1 MPRGTTVLKLGCKFT
16 RKLNTLKTFQTI
28 IPSALIFIRL
38 RNLQHFIF
46 HDGEKAGLYLPESE
60 AATYPAMPY
69 GSRRAGEKPDI
80 SGPPEKLKGF
90 LLFCQKSDVSLQPQI
105 DNDMNLNKLTPIT
118 KQPNGWALS
127 PLAVFLCLY
136 LVTSILVNDFYK
148 VPITVAFL
156 VSSIYAVCITKGL
169 SLNDRIL
176 QFSAGAANKN
186 IMLMI
191 WIFILAGA
199 FAQSAKAMG
208 AIDATVNLTLLLLPD
223 SLLLA
228 GIFLAS
234 CFISLSIGTS
244 VGTIVALAPV
254 AAGIAEKT
262 ELSLPFMTALVIGGA
277 FFGDNLSFISD
288 TTIAATRTQG
298 CVMRDKF
305 RANIAIAL
313 PAALLVFGYY
323 VFYGSQVT
331 VVHEAG
337 PVAWAKVIPYLVV
350 LGTAIAGINVTL
362 VLLLGLLSTGIIG
375 IWYGSFDVF
384 GWFSSMGT
392 GITGM
397 GELIII
403 TLMAGGM
410 LELIRFN
417 GGVTYIIQALT
428 QRVKSKRG
436 AELSIAALVSLA
448 NFCTA
453 NNTIAIITVGP
464 LASDIADKFGV
475 DKRKSASILDT
486 FSCVVQGII
495 PYGAQMLIA
504 AELTQLSPLNII
516 GYLYYPMALGIVAL
530 LSIFLRYPRRYS

>member
-1 MPRGTTVLKLGCKFT
+1 M
-16 RKLNTLKTFQTI
+16 
-28 IPSALIFIRL
+28 
-38 RNLQHFIF
+38 
-46 HDGEKAGLYLPESE
+46 D
-60 AATYPAMPY
+60 
-69 GSRRAGEKPDI
+69 
-80 SGPPEKLKGF
+80 
-90 LLFCQKSDVSLQPQI
+90 
-105 DNDMNLNKLTPIT
+105 LNKLTPIIN
-118 KQPNGWALS
+118 KPNGWALM
-127 PLAVFLCLY
+127 PLVVFLCLY
-136 LVTSILVNDFYK
+136 LVTSLIVNDFYK

-156 VSSIYAVCITKGL
+156 VASVYAVATTKGL

-176 QFSAGAANKN
+176 QYSSGAANKN
-186 IMLMI
+186 IMLML

-223 SLLLA
+223 NLLLA

-244 VGTIVALAPV
+244 VGTIVALTPV
-254 AAGIAEKT
+254 AAGIAMKT
-262 ELSLPFMTALVIGGA
+262 DVSLPFMTALVIGGA

-305 RANIAIAL
+305 RVNFLIAV
-313 PAALLVFGYY
+313 PAALLVFIYY
-323 VFYGSQVT
+323 IIYGTQVESASEIHT
-331 VVHEAG
+331 IEWG
-337 PVAWAKVIPYLVV
+337 KDIPYLIV
-350 LGTAIAGINVTL
+350 LGTAIAGMNVTL
-362 VLLLGLLSTGIIG
+362 VLLLGVLSTGIIG
-375 IWYGSFDVF
+375 CIYGSFDLF
-384 GWFSSMGT
+384 GWFASMGE

-417 GGVTYIIQALT
+417 GGVDYILHHLT
-428 QRVKSKRG
+428 RHVSNKRG

-464 LASDIADKFGV
+464 LANNIAEQFRV

-486 FSCVVQGII
+486 FSCVVQGLI

-504 AELTQLSPLNII
+504 AELTKLSPISII
-516 GYLYYPMALGIVAL
+516 GYLYYPIILGIVAL
-530 LSIFLRYPRRYS
+530 LSILLRYPKRYS

>member
-1 MPRGTTVLKLGCKFT
+1 MDF
-16 RKLNTLKTFQTI
+16 
-28 IPSALIFIRL
+28 
-38 RNLQHFIF
+38 
-46 HDGEKAGLYLPESE
+46 
-60 AATYPAMPY
+60 
-69 GSRRAGEKPDI
+69 
-80 SGPPEKLKGF
+80 
-90 LLFCQKSDVSLQPQI
+90 
-105 DNDMNLNKLTPIT
+105 NKLTPIVN
-118 KQPNGWALS
+118 KPNGWALM
-127 PLAVFLCLY
+127 PLVVFLCLY
-136 LVTSILVNDFYK
+136 LVTSLIVNDFYK
-148 VPITVAFL
+148 VPITVAFM
-156 VSSIYAVCITKGL
+156 VASIYAVATTKGL

-176 QFSAGAANKN
+176 QYSSGAANKN
-186 IMLMI
+186 IMLML

-223 SLLLA
+223 NLLLA

-244 VGTIVALAPV
+244 VGTIVALVPV
-254 AAGIAEKT
+254 AAGIAAKT
-262 ELSLPFMTALVIGGA
+262 DVNLAFMTALVIGGA

-305 RANIAIAL
+305 RVNFMIAV
-313 PAALLVFGYY
+313 PAALLVFIYY
-323 VFYGSQVT
+323 IIYG
-331 VVHEAG
+331 VHVESANEIQSIE
-337 PVAWAKVIPYLVV
+337 WAKVIPYLIV
-350 LGTAIAGINVTL
+350 LGTAIAGMTVTL
-362 VLLLGLLSTGIIG
+362 VLLLGLLSTGVIG
-375 IWYGSFDVF
+375 LIYGSFDLF
-384 GWFSSMGT
+384 GWFASMGE

-417 GGVTYIIQALT
+417 GGVDYILHRLT
-428 QRVKSKRG
+428 QHVKNKRG

-464 LASDIADKFGV
+464 LANNIAEQFKV
-475 DKRKSASILDT
+475 DKRKSASVLDI

-504 AELTQLSPLNII
+504 AELTQLSPISII
-516 GYLYYPMALGIVAL
+516 GYLYYPITLGIIAL
-530 LSIFLRYPRRYS
+530 LSILFRYPKRYS

>member
-1 MPRGTTVLKLGCKFT
+1 M
-16 RKLNTLKTFQTI
+16 
-28 IPSALIFIRL
+28 
-38 RNLQHFIF
+38 
-46 HDGEKAGLYLPESE
+46 D
-60 AATYPAMPY
+60 
-69 GSRRAGEKPDI
+69 
-80 SGPPEKLKGF
+80 
-90 LLFCQKSDVSLQPQI
+90 
-105 DNDMNLNKLTPIT
+105 LNKLTPIIN
-118 KQPNGWALS
+118 KPNGWALM
-127 PLAVFLCLY
+127 PLVVFLCLY
-136 LVTSILVNDFYK
+136 LVTSLIVNDFYK

-156 VSSIYAVCITKGL
+156 VASVYAVATTKGL

-176 QFSAGAANKN
+176 QYSSGAANKN
-186 IMLMI
+186 IMLML

-223 SLLLA
+223 NLLLA

-244 VGTIVALAPV
+244 VGTIVALTPV
-254 AAGIAEKT
+254 AAGIAMKT
-262 ELSLPFMTALVIGGA
+262 DVSLPFMTALVIGGA

-305 RANIAIAL
+305 RVNFLIAV
-313 PAALLVFGYY
+313 PAALLVFIYY
-323 VFYGSQVT
+323 IIYGTQVESASEI
-331 VVHEAG
+331 HAIEWG
-337 PVAWAKVIPYLVV
+337 KVIPYLIV
-350 LGTAIAGINVTL
+350 LGTAIAGMNVTL
-362 VLLLGLLSTGIIG
+362 VLLLGVLSTGIIG
-375 IWYGSFDVF
+375 CIYGSFDLF
-384 GWFSSMGT
+384 GWFASMGE

-417 GGVTYIIQALT
+417 GGVDYILHHLT
-428 QRVKSKRG
+428 RHVSNKRG

-464 LASDIADKFGV
+464 LANNIAEQFRV

-486 FSCVVQGII
+486 FSCTVQGLI
-495 PYGAQMLIA
+495 PYGVQMLLA
-504 AELTQLSPLNII
+504 AGLANLSPMDILP
-516 GYLYYPMALGIVAL
+516 YLYYPLAIGIAALF
-530 LSIFLRYPRRYS
+530 SILFRYPKRYS

>member
-1 MPRGTTVLKLGCKFT
+1 MDF
-16 RKLNTLKTFQTI
+16 
-28 IPSALIFIRL
+28 
-38 RNLQHFIF
+38 
-46 HDGEKAGLYLPESE
+46 
-60 AATYPAMPY
+60 
-69 GSRRAGEKPDI
+69 
-80 SGPPEKLKGF
+80 
-90 LLFCQKSDVSLQPQI
+90 
-105 DNDMNLNKLTPIT
+105 NKLTPIVN
-118 KQPNGWALS
+118 KPNGWALM
-127 PLAVFLCLY
+127 PLVVFLCLY
-136 LVTSILVNDFYK
+136 LVTSLIVNDFYK
-148 VPITVAFL
+148 VPITVAFM
-156 VSSIYAVCITKGL
+156 VASIYAVATTKGL

-176 QFSAGAANKN
+176 QYSSGAANKN
-186 IMLMI
+186 IMLML

-223 SLLLA
+223 NLLLA

-244 VGTIVALAPV
+244 VGTIVALVPV
-254 AAGIAEKT
+254 AAGIAAKT
-262 ELSLPFMTALVIGGA
+262 DVNLAFMTALVIGGA

-305 RANIAIAL
+305 RVNFMIAV
-313 PAALLVFGYY
+313 PAALLVFIYY
-323 VFYGSQVT
+323 IIYG
-331 VVHEAG
+331 VHVESANEIQSIK
-337 PVAWAKVIPYLVV
+337 WAKVIPYLIV
-350 LGTAIAGINVTL
+350 LGTAIAGMNVTL
-362 VLLLGLLSTGIIG
+362 VLLLGLLSTGVIG
-375 IWYGSFDVF
+375 LIYGSFDLF
-384 GWFSSMGT
+384 GWFASMGE

-417 GGVTYIIQALT
+417 GGVDYILHRLT
-428 QRVKSKRG
+428 QHVKNKRG

-464 LASDIADKFGV
+464 LANNIAEQFKV
-475 DKRKSASILDT
+475 DKRKSASVLDI

-504 AELTQLSPLNII
+504 AELTQLSPISII
-516 GYLYYPMALGIVAL
+516 GYLYYPITLGIIAL
-530 LSIFLRYPRRYS
+530 LSILFRYPKRYS